1 MDINDLGSGLFSG
14 VVIQFAPMVLKSMMG
29 KYLGSIPFKEMVV
42 WVNEDRNLWRSLPEK
57 YQTMLKQNGPKLG
70 GMEWLTCEW
79 VIDAGRESAPS
90 LCSLFVGWKEGR
102 EWLER
107 QVADIKINIKGAS
120 V

>member
-70 GMEWLTCEW
+70 GMEWLTYEW

-90 LCSLFVGWKEGR
+90 LCSLFVGWPEGR
-102 EWLER
+102 AWLEK
-107 QVADIKINIKGAS
+107 QVQDIKINIKGAS